1 MTASL
6 TGNEKDDLIRSL
18 TRQLSVAQAESNLHL
33 AEVRRYNFIVS
44 EITEAAEGGIFVRQN
59 IAGDYMWISEQLA
72 EILGYGDIGMPH
84 SYRQFLEQIHPED
97 LDRALEFAAMRRP
110 VTNAADIDFA
120 QTEPGTGPDKT
131 EDSVSLHGPAQP
143 ENKTAEAQSVLSLPS
158 RKPIPAN
165 IFTTGAGA
173 HLEFRYL
180 NQQGDYRWFR
190 ASAKRYQP
198 EAGPEQIIGLI
209 LDIHDVKLLE
219 AQRRAVNE
227 ELKAFM
233 YSVAHDLRAPVRHIA
248 SFAEAIRDED
258 NSTEDHNLYLG
269 YVEQSADKL
278 GKMIDGLLKLSK
290 NQNSVPKIV
299 PVDVEEILSE
309 LITKTRQTEH
319 QAPELIIEHDKFPII
334 ETDADLIEQV
344 LQNLLSNAVK
354 YSSNEPR
361 AVVNIRYYLQEA
373 QHVISFSDNGIGFDP
388 LYADKLFKLFSRL
401 YVDNDIPGTGVGLA
415 SVHRIMRNLN
425 GVIEADAKPG
435 VGATFTLRLPVKVGA
450 TSAF

>member
-1 MTASL
+1 MTTSL
-6 TGNEKDDLIRSL
+6 TDDEKDDLIRSL

-33 AEVRRYNFIVS
+33 AEVRRHNFIVS

-59 IAGDYMWISEQLA
+59 VAGDYMWISEQLA

-97 LDRALEFAAMRRP
+97 LDRAIEFATMRRP
-110 VTNAADIDFA
+110 VTKASDI
-120 QTEPGTGPDKT
+120 ELPENLPGTRVRAQKET
-131 EDSVSLHGPAQP
+131 EA
-143 ENKTAEAQSVLSLPS
+143 AQSVLSLPS
-158 RKPIPAN
+158 QKPMPAN
-165 IFTTGAGA
+165 IFTTGPGA

-219 AQRRAVNE
+219 AQRQAVHD

-248 SFAEAIRDED
+248 GFAEAIRDED
-258 NSTEDHNLYLG
+258 ATAEDHNLYLG
-269 YVEQSADKL
+269 YVEQSAEKL

-290 NQNSVPKIV
+290 NQNYVPKIV
-299 PVDVEEILSE
+299 PVNIDELLSE
-309 LITKTRQTEH
+309 LIDKTRQTEH
-319 QAPELIIEHDKFPII
+319 QAPELVIETDKFPII
-334 ETDADLIEQV
+334 ETDEDLIEQV

-354 YSSNEPR
+354 YSSNEAR
-361 AVVNIRYYLQEA
+361 AVVSIRYYLQEA

-388 LYADKLFKLFSRL
+388 LYADKLFQLFSRL

-425 GVIEADAKPG
+425 GAIEADAIPG
-435 VGATFTLRLPVKVGA
+435 KGATFTLRLPVRMGG
-450 TSAF
+450 SSGF

>member
-1 MTASL
+1 MTTSL
-6 TGNEKDDLIRSL
+6 TGDEKDDLIRSL

-59 IAGDYMWISEQLA
+59 VSGDYMWISEQLA

-97 LDRALEFAAMRRP
+97 LDSALEFAAMRKP
-110 VTNAADIDFA
+110 VINASDIDLSK
-120 QTEPGTGPDKT
+120 TEPGT
-131 EDSVSLHGPAQP
+131 SVPAQEALP
-143 ENKTAEAQSVLSLPS
+143 AEAQSVLSLPS
-158 RKPIPAN
+158 QKPIPAN
-165 IFTTGAGA
+165 IFTTGPGA

-219 AQRRAVNE
+219 AQRRAVND

-248 SFAEAIRDED
+248 SFAEAIREED
-258 NSTEDHNLYLG
+258 TSTEDHDLYLG
-269 YVEQSADKL
+269 YVEQSAEKL

-290 NQNSVPKIV
+290 NQNYVPKIV
-299 PVDVEEILSE
+299 PVDIEEMLGE

-319 QAPELIIEHDKFPII
+319 QAPELIIETDKFPII
-334 ETDADLIEQV
+334 ETDAGLIEQV

-354 YSSNEPR
+354 YSSNETR
-361 AVVNIRYYLQEA
+361 AIINIRYYLQES

-450 TSAF
+450 SSAF

>member
-1 MTASL
+1 MTTSP
-6 TGNEKDDLIRSL
+6 TGDEKDDLIRSL

-33 AEVRRYNFIVS
+33 AEVRRYSFIVS

-59 IAGDYMWISEQLA
+59 VGGDYMWISEQLA

-97 LDRALEFAAMRRP
+97 LDRALEFAAMRKP
-110 VTNAADIDFA
+110 ATKATDIA
-120 QTEPGTGPDKT
+120 PSKTKPGT
-131 EDSVSLHGPAQP
+131 SGPAQKEEETP
-143 ENKTAEAQSVLSLPS
+143 PTAAQSVLSLPS
-158 RKPIPAN
+158 QEPMPAN
-165 IFTTGAGA
+165 IFTTGPGA

-180 NQQGDYRWFR
+180 NQQGNYRWFR

-198 EAGPEQIIGLI
+198 ESGPEQIIGLI

-219 AQRRAVNE
+219 AQRRAVND

-248 SFAEAIRDED
+248 SFAEAIREED
-258 NSTEDHNLYLG
+258 TSTEDHDLYLG

-290 NQNSVPKIV
+290 NQNYVPKIA
-299 PVDVEEILSE
+299 PVNIDEMLSE
-309 LITKTRQTEH
+309 LIDKTRQTEH
-319 QAPELIIEHDKFPII
+319 QAPELIIEIDKFPVI

-354 YSSNEPR
+354 YSSNEAR
-361 AVVNIRYYLQEA
+361 AVINVRYYLQES

-388 LYADKLFKLFSRL
+388 LYANKLFQLFSRL

-425 GVIEADAKPG
+425 GAIEADGKPG
-435 VGATFTLRLPVKVGA
+435 VGATFTLRLPVKTGA

>member
-1 MTASL
+1 MTTSL

-59 IAGDYMWISEQLA
+59 VSGDYMWISEPLA
-72 EILGYGDIGMPH
+72 EILGYGDVGMPH

-110 VTNAADIDFA
+110 VTNAADIDLA
-120 QTEPGTGPDKT
+120 KTEPGT
-131 EDSVSLHGPAQP
+131 SGPAQK
-143 ENKTAEAQSVLSLPS
+143 EMEAETAEAQSVLSLPS
-158 RKPIPAN
+158 QKPIPAN

-219 AQRRAVNE
+219 AQRRAVND

-248 SFAEAIRDED
+248 SFAEAIRED
-258 NSTEDHNLYLG
+258 DTSTEDHDLYLG
-269 YVEQSADKL
+269 YVEQSAEKL

-299 PVDVEEILSE
+299 PVDVEEMLSE

-319 QAPELIIEHDKFPII
+319 QAPDLVIETDKFPII

-354 YSSNEPR
+354 YSSNEAR
-361 AVVNIRYYLQEA
+361 AVINIRYYLQEA

-450 TSAF
+450 SSAF

>member
-1 MTASL
+1 MTTSL

-18 TRQLSVAQAESNLHL
+18 TRQLSVAQAEANLHL
-33 AEVRRYNFIVS
+33 AEVRRFNFIVS

-84 SYRQFLEQIHPED
+84 SYRQFLEQIHPDD
-97 LDRALEFAAMRRP
+97 LDRALEFAAMRKP
-110 VTNAADIDFA
+110 VRDTVA
-120 QTEPGTGPDKT
+120 QENEPGT
-131 EDSVSLHGPAQP
+131 SVSAQTTDFP
-143 ENKTAEAQSVLSLPS
+143 ENETQPTPEAQASTTDAQSVLSLPS
-158 RKPIPAN
+158 RKPIPEN
-165 IFTTGAGA
+165 IFITGPGT

-248 SFAEAIRDED
+248 SFAEAIREED
-258 NSTEDHNLYLG
+258 GPTEERNLYLG
-269 YVEQSADKL
+269 YVEQSAEKL

-290 NQNSVPKIV
+290 NQNYVPRIA
-299 PVDVEEILSE
+299 PVNIEEMLTE
-309 LITKTRQTEH
+309 LISKTRQTEH

-373 QHVISFSDNGIGFDP
+373 QHIISFSDNGIGFDP
-388 LYADKLFKLFSRL
+388 AYADKLFKLFSRL

-415 SVHRIMRNLN
+415 SVHRIVRNLN
-425 GVIEADAKPG
+425 GVIEADGIPG
-435 VGATFTLRLPVKVGA
+435 KGATFTLRLPVKVGA

>member
-1 MTASL
+1 MTTSL

-18 TRQLSVAQAESNLHL
+18 TRQLSVAQAEANLHL
-33 AEVRRYNFIVS
+33 AEVRRFNFIVS

-59 IAGDYMWISEQLA
+59 VAGDYMWISEQLA
-72 EILGYGDIGMPH
+72 EILGYGDIGMPP
-84 SYRQFLEQIHPED
+84 SYRQFLEQIHPDD
-97 LDRALEFAAMRRP
+97 LDRALEFATMRRP
-110 VTNAADIDFA
+110 LTKEADVA
-120 QTEPGTGPDKT
+120 LQKNVPGTS
-131 EDSVSLHGPAQP
+131 DSAQQ
-143 ENKTAEAQSVLSLPS
+143 NEAQSVLSLPS
-158 RKPIPAN
+158 QKPVPEN

-180 NQQGDYRWFR
+180 NQLGDYRWFR

-227 ELKAFM
+227 ELKGFM

-248 SFAEAIRDED
+248 SFAEAIREEEGA
-258 NSTEDHNLYLG
+258 TEDHDLYLG
-269 YVEQSADKL
+269 YVEQSAEKL

-290 NQNSVPKIV
+290 NQNYVPKIV
-299 PVDVEEILSE
+299 PVDIEEMLGE
-309 LITKTRQTEH
+309 LIDKTRQTEH
-319 QAPELIIEHDKFPII
+319 QAPDLVIEHDKFPVI

-388 LYADKLFKLFSRL
+388 AYADKLFKLFSRL

-425 GVIEADAKPG
+425 GVVEADGIPG
-435 VGATFTLRLPVKVGA
+435 KGATFTLRLPVRVGA
-450 TSAF
+450 SSAF

>member
-1 MTASL
+1 MTTSL
-6 TGNEKDDLIRSL
+6 TGDEKDDLIRSL
-18 TRQLSVAQAESNLHL
+18 TRQLSVAQAEANLHL
-33 AEVRRYNFIVS
+33 AEVRRFNFIVS

-59 IAGDYMWISEQLA
+59 VAGDYMWISEQLA
-72 EILGYGDIGMPH
+72 EILGYGDTGMPH

-97 LDRALEFAAMRRP
+97 LDRAFEFATMRRP
-110 VTNAADIDFA
+110 LTKESDIA
-120 QTEPGTGPDKT
+120 VQKNVPGTG
-131 EDSVSLHGPAQP
+131 DSAQM
-143 ENKTAEAQSVLSLPS
+143 NDAQSVLSLPS
-158 RKPIPAN
+158 QKPIPKN
-165 IFTTGAGA
+165 IFTTGTGA

-180 NQQGDYRWFR
+180 NQQGEYRWFR

-248 SFAEAIRDED
+248 SFAEAIREED
-258 NSTEDHNLYLG
+258 GNTEDHDLYLG
-269 YVEQSADKL
+269 YVEQSAEKL

-290 NQNSVPKIV
+290 NQNYVPKIV
-299 PVDVEEILSE
+299 SVNIEEMLGEI
-309 LITKTRQTEH
+309 IAKTRQTEH
-319 QAPELIIEHDKFPII
+319 QAPELVIEHDKFPVI
-334 ETDADLIEQV
+334 ETDADLVEQV

-388 LYADKLFKLFSRL
+388 QYAGKLFKLFSRL

-425 GVIEADAKPG
+425 GVIEADGKPG
-435 VGATFTLRLPVKVGA
+435 LGATFTLRLPVKVGA
-450 TSAF
+450 SSAF